1 MPYQVIEPKKGV
13 FQLKNIKTKN
23 IINTKYKSK
32 ETAINAG
39 LNFMKYRKEK
49 GVVETKNN
57 KTYILNKK

>member
-57 KTYILNKK
+57 KTYILIKK